1 MVAIGF
7 FLSMT
12 SGYGMK
18 IKSLLF
24 EGPRYFVVEV
34 AARWVEISNE
44 VVVFK
49 VRTNGS
55 PVEEF
60 VLLSAASFAS

>member
-7 FLSMT
+7 LLSMT

-24 EGPRYFVVEV
+24 ECPRYFVIEV
-34 AARWVEISNE
+34 AARWVEISKE

-60 VLLSAASFAS
+60 VLLSAASFSS